1 MYNINDCVVLTNDEI
16 VYIKEIKEDGYKA
29 EKVDV
34 SIDGEITREVM
45 DIKSN
50 EIKGG
55 LPF

>member
-29 EKVDV
+29 EKVDI